1 MVRKAYKF
9 YRYQNTWIIMIQKE
23 GEARVPAVF
32 IVGVLLAVALAGIAE
47 TSSFSGYATKRPTAT
62 AAQQQMT
69 VEV

>member
-1 MVRKAYKF
+1 
-9 YRYQNTWIIMIQKE
+9 MIQKE